1 MGLAQLI
8 ENSATRKELMR
19 EAAETQNAVPEE
31 VISAT
36 EYINYV
42 SNSSA
47 GNLVFEGEQYSTIY
61 EPIKGAHFENPIHT
75 SSEIFDIVNKYR
87 GTLAYTVAVLSGP
100 AGNFAGGGITVP
112 ATKKIVYDI
121 ISAPSLFNP
130 YYGVNVMGIG
140 VGTRLLDTENDIT
153 VSAISSGKLYE
164 PGDDGKVP
172 DKEKIENVSKTS
184 LLTPIDD
191 CSIQNLVQLSKQPDS
206 ILGQARY
213 KFSDFMYCRDVGK
226 ISNNHLIT
234 LRRFDHPVPDNIF
247 RGTTIDDNAS
257 LSVKGDIGRLIT
269 WFGTDDNKLED
280 IIKFKYKATWK
291 ELEAKIQEKQ
301 SEESDPQRGVVGG
314 LVNLFSPGY
323 NNATA
328 KGIAPNALALILGE
342 DGSRGFL
349 SSAPY
354 ANNPA
359 VNGSAYD
366 NNRVY
371 APKDSIRS
379 THIYDGKLEFANEFT
394 LKFAYK
400 LRGYDNINARNAFLD
415 LLGNIL
421 VVTYKS
427 GTFWPGEQRITGAPQ
442 NKAGWKKAESFI
454 DKGLDAG
461 GSFITALMNGESF
474 GDAGENFL
482 QTVGGLVSSSFGIDL
497 GEALKDPIGTLKT
510 LGSKAMGAGF
520 GGALKSMFKNQLGR
534 PAVYAF
540 DSLLTNDV
548 VGTWHVT
555 IGNPLNPIV
564 VMGNLIITDCE
575 LKLNGPLGLDDF
587 PTEINLSVTLKHAT
601 PRDSTDIQR
610 MFTKGRH
617 AIYSKIGNAKNYS
630 VNALG
635 STKNFNGA
643 DGQEY
648 ATSTTDEHEGDN
660 LVIQGS
666 TSPALEAAQDRQ
678 KTAENAVK
686 NAANSNNNNSETS
699 SDSGSEINAPLR
711 DNSGSSSGSEENAEE
726 AAAKAKAAADAALAD
741 AQEDIAKQTAEA
753 NAAAWQNMNN
763 TLQSIATAT
772 FDELTAYEAV
782 GHMGDFYFKRISS
795 NRESL
800 R

>member
-8 ENSATRKELMR
+8 ENSAKRKEEIR
-19 EAAETQNAVPEE
+19 EAAEMQNTTPEE
-31 VISAT
+31 NKSASD
-36 EYINYV
+36 YINYGV
-42 SNSSA
+42 IGSD
-47 GNLVFEGEQYSTIY
+47 GNLVFDGEQYSTIY

-87 GTLAYTVAVLSGP
+87 GTLEYTVAVLSGP
-100 AGNFAGGGITVP
+100 AGNFAGNGITVQQ
-112 ATKKIVYDI
+112 TKKIIYDI

-153 VSAISSGKLYE
+153 VSAVSSGRLYE
-164 PGDDGKVP
+164 PGADGKVP
-172 DKEKIENVSKTS
+172 DKEKRENISKTS
-184 LLTPIDD
+184 ILAPIDD

-247 RGTTIDDNAS
+247 RGTTIDDNAN

-269 WFGTDDNKLED
+269 WFGNEDNKLED
-280 IIKFKYKATWK
+280 IIKFKYKAEWK
-291 ELEAKIQEKQ
+291 ELNAEVQTRESQ
-301 SEESDPQRGVVGG
+301 ESDPQRGVIGG

-323 NNATA
+323 NNSSAN
-328 KGIAPNALALILGE
+328 GVAPNALALILGE
-342 DGSRGFL
+342 DGSNGFF

-354 ANNPA
+354 AGNVA
-359 VNGSAYD
+359 VNGSTYD

-371 APKDSIRS
+371 APKDTIRS
-379 THIYDGKLEFANEFT
+379 THIYDGKLVFANEFT

-454 DKGLDAG
+454 DKGLEAG
-461 GSFITALMNGESF
+461 GSFISALMNDNNF

-482 QTVGGLVSSSFGIDL
+482 QTIGGLVSSSFGIDL
-497 GEALKDPIGTLKT
+497 SDALRDPVGTLKT
-510 LGSKAMGAGF
+510 LGSKAIGAGF
-520 GGALKSMFKNQLGR
+520 GGALKGMFKNQLGR

-643 DGQEY
+643 EGQQY
-648 ATSTTDEHEGDN
+648 ATSTLDETEDDS
-660 LVIQGS
+660 LVVQGS
-666 TSPALEAAQDRQ
+666 SSPALEAALEQQ
-678 KTAENAVK
+678 KAAENAVK
-686 NAANSNNNNSETS
+686 NAAN
-699 SDSGSEINAPLR
+699 
-711 DNSGSSSGSEENAEE
+711 NSGTNSNTQGTDSSGSEENTEE
-726 AAAKAKAAADAALAD
+726 SAAKAKAAADDAVAT
-741 AQEDIAKQTAEA
+741 AQEEVAKQTATA
-753 NAAAWQNMNN
+753 NVIAWQEK
-763 TLQSIATAT
+763 TAALQSIATAT

>member
-8 ENSATRKELMR
+8 ENSAKRKEEIR
-19 EAAETQNAVPEE
+19 EAAEMQNTTPEE
-31 VISAT
+31 NKSASD
-36 EYINYV
+36 YINYGV
-42 SNSSA
+42 IGSD
-47 GNLVFEGEQYSTIY
+47 GNLVFDGEQYSTIY

-87 GTLAYTVAVLSGP
+87 GTLEYTVAVLSGP
-100 AGNFAGGGITVP
+100 AGNFAGNGITVQQ
-112 ATKKIVYDI
+112 TKKIIYDI

-153 VSAISSGKLYE
+153 VSAVSSGRLYE
-164 PGDDGKVP
+164 PGADGKVP
-172 DKEKIENVSKTS
+172 DKEKRENISKTS
-184 LLTPIDD
+184 ILAPIDD

-247 RGTTIDDNAS
+247 RGTTIDDNAN

-269 WFGTDDNKLED
+269 WFGNEDNKLED

-291 ELEAKIQEKQ
+291 ELNAELQTRESQ
-301 SEESDPQRGVVGG
+301 ESDPQRGVIGG

-323 NNATA
+323 NNSSAN
-328 KGIAPNALALILGE
+328 GVAPNALALILGE
-342 DGSRGFL
+342 DGSNGFF

-354 ANNPA
+354 AGNVA
-359 VNGSAYD
+359 VNGSKYD

-371 APKDSIRS
+371 EPKDTIRS
-379 THIYDGKLEFANEFT
+379 THIYDGKLEFAHEFT

-454 DKGLDAG
+454 DKGLEAG
-461 GSFITALMNGESF
+461 GSFISALMNNNNF

-482 QTVGGLVSSSFGIDL
+482 QTIGGLVSSSFGIDL
-497 GEALKDPIGTLKT
+497 SDALRDPIGTLKT
-510 LGSKAMGAGF
+510 LGSKAIGAGF
-520 GGALKSMFKNQLGR
+520 GGALKGMFKNQLGR

-643 DGQEY
+643 EGQQY
-648 ATSTTDEHEGDN
+648 ATSTLDETEDDS
-660 LVIQGS
+660 LVVQGS
-666 TSPALEAAQDRQ
+666 SSPALEAALEQQ
-678 KTAENAVK
+678 KAAENAVK
-686 NAANSNNNNSETS
+686 NAAN
-699 SDSGSEINAPLR
+699 
-711 DNSGSSSGSEENAEE
+711 NSGTNSNTQGTDSSGSEENTEE
-726 AAAKAKAAADAALAD
+726 SAAKAKAAADDAVAT
-741 AQEDIAKQTAEA
+741 AQEEVAKQTATA
-753 NAAAWQNMNN
+753 NVIAWQEK
-763 TLQSIATAT
+763 TAALQSIATAT

>member
-8 ENSATRKELMR
+8 ENSITRKELIR
-19 EAAETQNAVPEE
+19 ETAETQNTTLEE
-31 VISAT
+31 NKSAAD
-36 EYINYV
+36 YINYGV
-42 SNSSA
+42 NSSD
-47 GNLVFEGEQYSTIY
+47 GNLVFDGEQYSTIY

-87 GTLAYTVAVLSGP
+87 GTLEYTVAVLSGP
-100 AGNFAGGGITVP
+100 AGNFAGGGISVP
-112 ATKKIVYDI
+112 TTTKVVYDI

-153 VSAISSGKLYE
+153 VSAVSSGKLYE
-164 PGDDGKVP
+164 ADNGQVSSS
-172 DKEKIENVSKTS
+172 EKRENVSKTS
-184 LLTPIDD
+184 ILTPIDD

-206 ILGQARY
+206 VLGQARY

-269 WFGTDDNKLED
+269 WFGTEDNKLDD

-291 ELEAKIQEKQ
+291 ELNAELQTQ
-301 SEESDPQRGVVGG
+301 PSQESDPQRGVVGG

-323 NNATA
+323 NNASA
-328 KGIAPNALALILGE
+328 RGVAPNALALILGE
-342 DGSRGFL
+342 DGSSGFF

-354 ANNPA
+354 AGNPV
-359 VNGSAYD
+359 VNGSKYD

-371 APKDSIRS
+371 EPKDTIRS
-379 THIYDGKLEFANEFT
+379 THIYDGKLEFAHEFT

-482 QTVGGLVSSSFGIDL
+482 QTIGGLVSSSFGIDL
-497 GEALKDPIGTLKT
+497 GDALKDPIGTLKT

-520 GGALKSMFKNQLGR
+520 GGALKGMFKNQLGR

-587 PTEINLSVTLKHAT
+587 PTEINLTVTLKHAT

-617 AIYSKIGNAKNYS
+617 GIYSKIGNSKNYS

-643 DGQEY
+643 DGQQY
-648 ATSTTDEHEGDN
+648 ATSTTDEHEGDS

-666 TSPALEAAQDRQ
+666 TSPALEAAQNRQ
-678 KTAENAVK
+678 RAAENAVK
-686 NAANSNNNNSETS
+686 NAANSDNNTDTT
-699 SDSGSEINAPLR
+699 SDSGSEINAPI
-711 DNSGSSSGSEENAEE
+711 NGSSGESSGGSEKSAEE
-726 AAAKAKAAADAALAD
+726 IAAEAKAAADAALAD
-741 AQEDIAKQTAEA
+741 AQETIAQQTAAA
-753 NAAAWQNMNN
+753 NAAAWQSYNA
-763 TLQSIATAT
+763 TLSAAATAT
-772 FDELTAYEAV
+772 FDELSSYEAV

>member
-8 ENSATRKELMR
+8 ENSAKRKEEIR
-19 EAAETQNAVPEE
+19 TAADAKNTTSEE
-31 VISAT
+31 NISASD
-36 EYINYV
+36 YINYGV
-42 SNSSA
+42 VGSD
-47 GNLVFEGEQYSTIY
+47 GNLVFDGEQYSTIY

-87 GTLAYTVAVLSGP
+87 GTLEYTVAVLSGP
-100 AGNFAGGGITVP
+100 AGNFAGGGLSVP
-112 ATKKIVYDI
+112 ITKKVVYDI

-153 VSAISSGKLYE
+153 VSAVSSGRLYE

-172 DKEKIENVSKTS
+172 DKEKIENISKTS
-184 LLTPIDD
+184 ILTPIDD

-206 ILGQARY
+206 VLGQARY

-247 RGTTIDDNAS
+247 KGTTIDDNAS

-269 WFGTDDNKLED
+269 WFGTEDNKLED
-280 IIKFKYKATWK
+280 IIKFKYKAEWK
-291 ELEAKIQEKQ
+291 ELNADIQPLR
-301 SEESDPQRGVVGG
+301 SEESDAQRGVVGG

-323 NNATA
+323 NNSSAN
-328 KGIAPNALALILGE
+328 GVAPNALALILGE
-342 DGSRGFL
+342 DGSNGFF

-354 ANNPA
+354 AGNPA

-366 NNRVY
+366 RNRVY

-379 THIYDGKLEFANEFT
+379 THIYDGKLVFANEFT

-427 GTFWPGEQRITGAPQ
+427 GTFWPGEQRIIGAPQ

-454 DKGLDAG
+454 DAGLDATG
-461 GSFITALMNGESF
+461 TFITALMKDGNFGE
-474 GDAGENFL
+474 AGENFL
-482 QTVGGLVSSSFGIDL
+482 QTIGGLVSSSFGIDL
-497 GEALKDPIGTLKT
+497 GDALKDPIGTLKT

-520 GGALKSMFKNQLGR
+520 GSALKGMFKNQLGR

-587 PTEINLSVTLKHAT
+587 PTEINLSVSLKHAT

-617 AIYSKIGNAKNYS
+617 GIYSKIGNAKNYS

-643 DGQEY
+643 DGQQY
-648 ATSTTDEHEGDN
+648 ATSTIDEQEGN
-660 LVIQGS
+660 SLLTEGS
-666 TSPALEAAQDRQ
+666 TSPALKAALEQQ

-686 NAANSNNNNSETS
+686 NASNNNETNSNTQGT
-699 SDSGSEINAPLR
+699 D
-711 DNSGSSSGSEENAEE
+711 SSGSEENDEE
-726 AAAKAKAAADAALAD
+726 AALKAKAAADD
-741 AQEDIAKQTAEA
+741 AVAKAKEDVAKKTAEA
-753 NAAAWQNMNN
+753 NAVAWQAN
-763 TLQSIATAT
+763 TAKLNAT
-772 FDELTAYEAV
+772 LTAMFNESTPYESI
-782 GHMGDFYFKRISS
+782 GHMGDYFYKRITS
-795 NRESL
+795 NMQSL

>member
-8 ENSATRKELMR
+8 ENSAKRKEEKR
-19 EAAETQNAVPEE
+19 AAADVQNTAPEE
-31 VISAT
+31 NKSVFD
-36 EYINYV
+36 YINYG
-42 SNSSA
+42 SNSSD

-87 GTLAYTVAVLSGP
+87 GTLEYTVAVLSGP
-100 AGNFAGGGITVP
+100 AGNFASSGLTVP
-112 ATKKIVYDI
+112 VTKKVVYDI

-153 VSAISSGKLYE
+153 VSAVSSGRLYE

-172 DKEKIENVSKTS
+172 DNEKIENISKTS
-184 LLTPIDD
+184 ILTPIDD

-206 ILGQARY
+206 VLGQARY

-269 WFGTDDNKLED
+269 WFGTEDNKLED

-323 NNATA
+323 NNSSAN
-328 KGIAPNALALILGE
+328 GVAPNALALILGE
-342 DGSRGFL
+342 DGSNGFL

-379 THIYDGKLEFANEFT
+379 THIYDGKLEFAHDFT

-454 DKGLDAG
+454 DGGLDAAG
-461 GSFITALMNGESF
+461 TFITSLMKDGNF

-482 QTVGGLVSSSFGIDL
+482 QTIGGLVSSSFGIDL
-497 GEALKDPIGTLKT
+497 GEALKDPIGTLKS

-520 GGALKSMFKNQLGR
+520 GSALKGMFKNQLGR

-617 AIYSKIGNAKNYS
+617 GIYSKIGNAKNYS

-643 DGQEY
+643 DGQQY
-648 ATSTTDEHEGDN
+648 ATSTTDDHEGDS

-666 TSPALEAAQDRQ
+666 TSPALEAAQEQQ
-678 KTAENAVK
+678 KTANNAVK
-686 NAANSNNNNSETS
+686 NASNNNGTS
-699 SDSGSEINAPLR
+699 SGNQGSE
-711 DNSGSSSGSEENAEE
+711 SSGENGEE
-726 AAAKAKAAADAALAD
+726 AAARAQAAANAAVVN
-741 AQEDIAKQTAEA
+741 AQEEIAKQTATA
-753 NAAAWQNMNN
+753 NAIAWQAK
-763 TLQSIATAT
+763 TAALQSVATAT
-772 FDELTAYEAV
+772 FDELTAYEAI

>member
-8 ENSATRKELMR
+8 ENSVKRKEEIR
-19 EAAETQNAVPEE
+19 NAAE
-31 VISAT
+31 
-36 EYINYV
+36 V
-42 SNSSA
+42 SNNNQDSPQSYAEQMKYGVNSSD
-47 GNLVFEGEQYSTIY
+47 GNLLFDGEQYSTVY
-61 EPIKGAHFENPIHT
+61 ESVKGAHFENPIHT

-87 GTLAYTVAVLSGP
+87 GTLKYTVAVLSGP
-100 AGNFAGGGITVP
+100 AGNFKANGLSVP
-112 ATKKIVYDI
+112 VTKKIIYDI

-153 VSAISSGKLYE
+153 VSALSSGRLYE

-172 DKEKIENVSKTS
+172 DKEKNENISKTS
-184 LLTPIDD
+184 ILTPIDD
-191 CSIQNLVQLSKQPDS
+191 CSIQNLVQLSKHPDS
-206 ILGQARY
+206 VLGQARY

-247 RGTTIDDNAS
+247 RGTTIDDEAS
-257 LSVKGDIGRLIT
+257 LSVKGDIGRLVT
-269 WFGTDDNKLED
+269 WFGTEDNKLED

-301 SEESDPQRGVVGG
+301 SEESDSQRGVVGG

-323 NNATA
+323 NAASA
-328 KGIAPNALALILGE
+328 KGTAPNALALILGE
-342 DGSRGFL
+342 DGSNGFF

-366 NNRVY
+366 NNKVY

-379 THIYDGKLEFANEFT
+379 THIYDGKLEFAHEFT
-394 LKFAYK
+394 LKFSYK

-461 GSFITALMNGESF
+461 GTFITELMNGSKF
-474 GDAGENFL
+474 GDAGDNFL
-482 QTVGGLVSSSFGIDL
+482 QTIGGLVSSSFGIDL

-510 LGSKAMGAGF
+510 LGSKALGAGF
-520 GGALKSMFKNQLGR
+520 GGALKGMFKNQLGR

-617 AIYSKIGNAKNYS
+617 GIYSKIGNAKNYA

-635 STKNFNGA
+635 STKNYTDASGNVYTPSA
-643 DGQEY
+643 
-648 ATSTTDEHEGDN
+648 ADEHEGDS
-660 LVIQGS
+660 LIVEGVS
-666 TSPALEAAQDRQ
+666 SPALDAAIKGQ
-678 KTAENAVK
+678 KAADNAVK
-686 NAANSNNNNSETS
+686 NANNNNTGTS
-699 SDSGSEINAPLR
+699 GGSDGSNIDANINGGSESN
-711 DNSGSSSGSEENAEE
+711 NGNEKSAEE
-726 AAAKAKAAADAALAD
+726 IAAEQKAKADAALAD
-741 AQEDIAKQTAEA
+741 AQEDVAKQTAEA
-753 NAAAWQNMNN
+753 NAAAWQGYND
-763 TLQSIATAT
+763 TLKTAANAT
-772 FDELTAYEAV
+772 FNELTAYEAV

>member
-8 ENSATRKELMR
+8 ENSAKRKEEKR
-19 EAAETQNAVPEE
+19 AAAEAQNAASEE
-31 VISAT
+31 IISAT
-36 EYINYV
+36 EYINYGV
-42 SNSSA
+42 NSSD

-112 ATKKIVYDI
+112 VTKKIVYDI

-153 VSAISSGKLYE
+153 VSAVSSGRLYE

-172 DKEKIENVSKTS
+172 DKEKIENISKTS

-206 ILGQARY
+206 VLGQARY

-269 WFGTDDNKLED
+269 WFGTEDNKLED

-323 NNATA
+323 NNASA
-328 KGIAPNALALILGE
+328 KGVAPNALALILGE
-342 DGSRGFL
+342 DGSNGFL

-379 THIYDGKLEFANEFT
+379 THIYDGKLEFAHEFT

-461 GSFITALMNGESF
+461 GSFITALMNGSKF

-482 QTVGGLVSSSFGIDL
+482 QTIGGLVSSSFGIDL

-520 GGALKSMFKNQLGR
+520 GGALKGMFKNQLGR

-587 PTEINLSVTLKHAT
+587 PTEINLTVTLKHAT

-643 DGQEY
+643 DGQQY

-666 TSPALEAAQDRQ
+666 TSPALEAAQNRQ
-678 KTAENAVK
+678 KAAENAVK
-686 NAANSNNNNSETS
+686 NASNSNNNGTS
-699 SDSGSEINAPLR
+699 SDGGSEIDADINGG
-711 DNSGSSSGSEENAEE
+711 SGSSGESEENAEE
-726 AAAKAKAAADAALAD
+726 VAARAKTAADAALAD
-741 AQEDIAKQTAEA
+741 AQETIAQQTATA
-753 NAAAWQNMNN
+753 NAAAWQAKNAA
-763 TLQSIATAT
+763 LQSMATAT